1 MTSVWGPLGWMTL
14 HSISSIY
21 PDNPSDDDKQI
32 AKKFL
37 SAFEETISCPSCK
50 GHFSALVNTY
60 RSRNPNWL
68 DSRYD
73 FFLFVCRAHNTVN
86 SRLDKPR
93 PKTLTESLQL
103 FKNNTVH
110 TSASGFRQKYI
121 QYLTQN
127 WSRELTGDHMMMMAR
142 VRELKKINDE
152 YWNLRDENL
161 NSFSILADS
170 DVLTVVPEDP
180 RRTNVG
186 GNVPNFAVMP
196 NIKIGFQGGKLQ
208 LGRR

>member
-14 HSISSIY
+14 HSVSSIY

-60 RSRNPNWL
+60 RLRNPNWL

-121 QYLTQN
+121 QYLISN
-127 WSRELTGDHMMMMAR
+127 WSKEMTGDSMMMMSR
-142 VRELKKINDE
+142 VKELKKINDE
-152 YWNLRDENL
+152 YWNLRDGNL
-161 NSFSILADS
+161 DSFIILADT
-170 DVLTVVPEDP
+170 DVLTPVPEDP

-196 NIKIGFQGGKLQ
+196 NIRIGFQGGKLK
-208 LGRR
+208 LGPR

>member
-14 HSISSIY
+14 HSVSSIY

-103 FKNNTVH
+103 FKNNIVH

-121 QYLTQN
+121 QYLISN
-127 WSRELTGDHMMMMAR
+127 WSKEMTGDSMMMMSR
-142 VRELKKINDE
+142 VKELKKINDE
-152 YWNLRDENL
+152 YWNLRDGNL
-161 NSFSILADS
+161 DSFIILADT
-170 DVLTVVPEDP
+170 DVLTPVPEDP

-196 NIKIGFQGGKLQ
+196 NIRIGFQGGKLQ